1 MWGDIIIAFTI
12 AFMTAFMATPH
23 TINLAKKVGAVD
35 TPKDAR
41 RINKIT
47 MPRLGGLAVIL
58 GFFVSV
64 TYLLIVM
71 TIENKIDLS
80 QDNYVRK
87 IYGFTIGAFLIGI
100 ICFVDDVRGVPALI
114 KLVFQIAAASVVIK
128 SGIMIDNLDI
138 PIFHFENLSI
148 EVQYDLAIRLS
159 ILLFM
164 LIFLS
169 SFTAPVVSVALQ
181 LLYGEVPAVVF
192 NYSVFH
198 F

>member
-80 QDNYVRK
+80 QEKYMV
-87 IYGFTIGAFLIGI
+87 
-100 ICFVDDVRGVPALI
+100 
-114 KLVFQIAAASVVIK
+114 
-128 SGIMIDNLDI
+128 
-138 PIFHFENLSI
+138 
-148 EVQYDLAIRLS
+148 
-159 ILLFM
+159 LLLERF
-164 LIFLS
+164 
-169 SFTAPVVSVALQ
+169 
-181 LLYGEVPAVVF
+181 
-192 NYSVFH
+192 
-198 F
+198 